1 MPLCNFLSADGQKLW
16 LCRLISP
23 WEKKKDI
30 YSGFEKRP
38 ICGIISI
45 KTWNLKVYIH
55 IQSTDDKA
63 KWKKKNIIDA
73 HCIISI

>member
-1 MPLCNFLSADGQKLW
+1 MDRNCDCADLYPIG
-16 LCRLISP
+16 
-23 WEKKKDI
+23 EKKNI
-30 YSGFEKRP
+30 YSGYEKRP